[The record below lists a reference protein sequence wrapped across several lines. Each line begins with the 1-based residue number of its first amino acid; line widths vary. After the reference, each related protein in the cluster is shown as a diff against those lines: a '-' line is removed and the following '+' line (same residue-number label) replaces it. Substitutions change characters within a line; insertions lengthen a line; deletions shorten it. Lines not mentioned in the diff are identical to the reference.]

1 MSYDSV
7 INEAKTK
14 MTQSVEVLKKDF
26 STMRTS
32 RATPS
37 LLSRITVMQYGQE
50 TPLQHVASVSAPD
63 PKSLVI
69 QAWDKTLLGEIEKAI
84 QKSDLGLNPMNDGN
98 LIRLPIPPL
107 TEERRNDLV
116 KNAKKKAE
124 EYRVAIRNVRRDAN
138 DSLKAMEK
146 KSEITQDECKKALDR
161 IQKLTDEY
169 VEMINSVLSAKENE
183 ILGK

>member
-1 MSYDSV
+1 MSIDTT
-7 INEAKTK
+7 INECKAK
-14 MTQSVEVLKKDF
+14 MLQSIEALKKDF

-37 LLSRITVMQYGQE
+37 LLARITVNQYGSE
-50 TPLQHVASVSAPD
+50 VPLQHVASVSAPD

-69 QAWDKTLLGEIEKAI
+69 QPWDKSVLGEIEKAI
-84 QKSDLGLNPMNDGN
+84 LKSDLGLNPQNDGN

-116 KNAKKKAE
+116 KQAKKKAE
-124 EYRVAIRNVRRDAN
+124 DYKISLRNMRRDAN
-138 DSLKAMEK
+138 DAFKAMQK
-146 KSEITQDECKKALDR
+146 KSEITEDECKKALDK
-161 IQKLTDEY
+161 IQKLTDEHTKSIDT
-169 VEMINSVLSAKENE
+169 VFAAKEKE

>member
-1 MSYDSV
+1 MSLENIYNDS
-7 INEAKTK
+7 KSK
-14 MTQSVEVLKKDF
+14 MLQSVEVLKKEY

-37 LLSRITVMQYGQE
+37 LLSRITVSQYGQE
-50 TPLQHVASVSAPD
+50 VPLQHVASVSAPD

-69 QAWDKTLLGEIEKAI
+69 QPWDKTMLSEIEKAI
-84 QKSDLGLNPMNDGN
+84 QKSDLGLNPQNDGN

-124 EYRVAIRNVRRDAN
+124 DFKVALRNVRREAN
-138 DSLKAMEK
+138 DALKALEK

-161 IQKLTDEY
+161 IQKLTDENI
-169 VEMINSVLSAKENE
+169 ETISKIFTAKENE

>member
-1 MSYDSV
+1 MSLESIITD
-7 INEAKTK
+7 AKNK
-14 MTQSVEVLKKDF
+14 MLQSIEVLKKDY

-37 LLSRITVMQYGQE
+37 LLSRIMVLQYGQE
-50 TPLQHVASVSAPD
+50 VPLQHVASVSSPD

-69 QAWDKTLLGEIEKAI
+69 QPWDKTMLSEIEKAI
-84 QKSDLGLNPMNDGN
+84 QKSDLGLNPQNDGN
-98 LIRLPIPPL
+98 LIRLPIPML

-124 EYRVAIRNVRRDAN
+124 EYKVAVRNVRRDGN
-138 DSLKAMEK
+138 DVLKAMEK
-146 KSEITQDECKKALDR
+146 KSEITQDECKKALER

-169 VEMINSVLSAKENE
+169 CDTIQKVFVAKENE

>member
-7 INEAKTK
+7 INEAK
-14 MTQSVEVLKKDF
+14 MNQSVEVLKKDF

-116 KNAKKKAE
+116 KTAKKKAE

-138 DSLKAMEK
+138 DTLKALEK
-146 KSEITQDECKKALDR
+146 KSEITQDDCKKAMDKV
-161 IQKLTDEY
+161 QKLTDEY
-169 VEMINSVLSAKENE
+169 VDMINSVLSAKENE

>member
-1 MSYDSV
+1 MSLESI
-7 INEAKTK
+7 INDAKNK
-14 MTQSVEVLKKDF
+14 MLQSIEVLKKDY

-37 LLSRITVMQYGQE
+37 LLSRITVSQYGQE
-50 TPLQHVASVSAPD
+50 VPLQHVASVSAPD

-69 QAWDKTLLGEIEKAI
+69 QPWDKTMLSEIEKAI
-84 QKSDLGLNPMNDGN
+84 QKSDLGLNPQNDGN

-124 EYRVAIRNVRRDAN
+124 DYKVALRNVRRDAN
-138 DSLKAMEK
+138 DVLKAMEK
-146 KSEITQDECKKALDR
+146 KSAITQDECKKALDR

-169 VEMINSVLSAKENE
+169 VDGIQKVFVAKENE

>member
-1 MSYDSV
+1 MSLESI
-7 INEAKTK
+7 INDAKTSMLK
-14 MTQSVEVLKKDF
+14 SIESLKKDY

-37 LLSRITVMQYGQE
+37 LLSRIMVLQYGQE
-50 TPLQHVASVSAPD
+50 VPLQHVASVSAPD

-69 QAWDKTLLGEIEKAI
+69 QPWDKNVLSDIEKAI
-84 QKSDLGLNPMNDGN
+84 QKSDLGLNPQNDGN

-124 EYRVAIRNVRRDAN
+124 EYKVAMRNVRRDSN
-138 DSLKAMEK
+138 EVLKAMEK

-161 IQKLTDEY
+161 MQKLTDEY
-169 VEMINSVLSAKENE
+169 VDNIQKIFTAKENE

>member
-1 MSYDSV
+1 MSLDSIV
-7 INEAKTK
+7 TDAKNK
-14 MTQSVEVLKKDF
+14 MLQSIEVLKKDY

-37 LLSRITVMQYGQE
+37 LLSRITVSQYGQE

-69 QAWDKTLLGEIEKAI
+69 QPWDKSMLSEIEKAI
-84 QKSDLGLNPMNDGN
+84 LKSDLGLNPQNDGN

-107 TEERRNDLV
+107 TEERRNELV
-116 KNAKKKAE
+116 KAAKKKAE
-124 EYRVAIRNVRRDAN
+124 DFKVACRNVRRDAN

-146 KSEITQDECKKALDR
+146 KSEITQDESKKAQEK
-161 IQKLTDEY
+161 IQKLTDENID
-169 VEMINSVLSAKENE
+169 MISKIFTAKENE
-183 ILGK
+183 IMGK

>member
-7 INEAKTK
+7 INDAKNK
-14 MTQSVEVLKKDF
+14 MIQSVEVLKKDF

-37 LLSRITVMQYGQE
+37 LLSRITVLQYGQE

-124 EYRVAIRNVRRDAN
+124 EYRIAIRNVRRDAN
-138 DSLKAMEK
+138 DTLKAMEK
-146 KSEITQDECKKALDR
+146 KSDITQDDCKKALDR

-169 VEMINSVLSAKENE
+169 VEIINSVLSAKENE

>member
-1 MSYDSV
+1 MSLESV
-7 INEAKTK
+7 LNDAKNK
-14 MTQSVEVLKKDF
+14 MLQSIEVLKKDY
-26 STMRTS
+26 SAMRTS

-37 LLSRITVMQYGQE
+37 LLSRIMVLQYGQE
-50 TPLQHVASVSAPD
+50 VPLQHVASVSAPD

-69 QAWDKTLLGEIEKAI
+69 QPWDKTVLSDIEKAI
-84 QKSDLGLNPMNDGN
+84 QKSDLGLNPQNDGN

-124 EYRVAIRNVRRDAN
+124 EYKVALRNVRRDAN
-138 DSLKAMEK
+138 DVLKAMEK
-146 KSEITQDECKKALDR
+146 KSEITQDDCKKALDR
-161 IQKLTDEY
+161 MQKLTDEY
-169 VEMINSVLSAKENE
+169 VDNIQKIFTAKENE

>member
-1 MSYDSV
+1 MSLETI

-14 MTQSVEVLKKDF
+14 MAQSVEVMKKDF

-37 LLSRITVMQYGQE
+37 LLSRISVNQYGQE
-50 TPLQHVASVSAPD
+50 TPLQHVASISAPD

-69 QAWDKTLLGEIEKAI
+69 QPWDKTMLTEIEKAI
-84 QKSDLGLNPMNDGN
+84 HKSDLGLNPQNDGN

-116 KNAKKKAE
+116 KGAKKKAE
-124 EYRVAIRNVRRDAN
+124 DYKVAVRNIRREAN
-138 DSLKAMEK
+138 DSLKALEK
-146 KSEITQDECKKALDR
+146 KSEINQDDCKRALESV
-161 IQKLTDEY
+161 QKLTDEF
-169 VEMINSVLSAKENE
+169 VENINLVMAAKENE
-183 ILGK
+183 IIGK

>member
-1 MSYDSV
+1 MSLESIITD
-7 INEAKTK
+7 AKNK
-14 MTQSVEVLKKDF
+14 MLQSIEVLKKDY

-37 LLSRITVMQYGQE
+37 LLSRIMVLQYGQE
-50 TPLQHVASVSAPD
+50 VPLQHVASVSSPD

-69 QAWDKTLLGEIEKAI
+69 QPWDKTMLSEIEKAI
-84 QKSDLGLNPMNDGN
+84 QKSDLGLNPQNDGN
-98 LIRLPIPPL
+98 LIRLPIPML
-107 TEERRNDLV
+107 TEERRNDLI

-124 EYRVAIRNVRRDAN
+124 EYKVAVRNVRRDAN
-138 DSLKAMEK
+138 DVLKAMEK

-169 VEMINSVLSAKENE
+169 VDTIQKVFVAKENE

>member
-1 MSYDSV
+1 MSLESV
-7 INEAKTK
+7 INESKNK
-14 MTQSVEVLKKDF
+14 MLQSIEVLKKDY

-37 LLSRITVMQYGQE
+37 LLSRIMVLQYGQE
-50 TPLQHVASVSAPD
+50 VPLQHVASVSAPD

-69 QAWDKTLLGEIEKAI
+69 QPWDKSVLSEIEKAI
-84 QKSDLGLNPMNDGN
+84 QKSDLGLNPQNDGN

-124 EYRVAIRNVRRDAN
+124 EYKVALRNVRRDAN
-138 DSLKAMEK
+138 EVLKALEK
-146 KSEITQDECKKALDR
+146 KGELTQDECKKGLDR
-161 IQKLTDEY
+161 IQKLTDEQIDM
-169 VEMINSVLSAKENE
+169 VGKIFTAKENE

>member
-1 MSYDSV
+1 MSVESV

-14 MTQSVEVLKKDF
+14 MTQSVEVLKKDY

-37 LLSRITVMQYGQE
+37 LLNRITVSQYGQE
-50 TPLQHVASVSAPD
+50 TPLQHVASISAPD

-69 QAWDKTLLGEIEKAI
+69 QPWDKTILTEIEKAI
-84 QKSDLGLNPMNDGN
+84 QKSDLGLNPQNDGN

-124 EYRVAIRNVRRDAN
+124 EYKVALRNIRRDAN
-138 DSLKAMEK
+138 DTLKALEK
-146 KSEITQDECKKALDR
+146 KSEITEDDHKKALDR
-161 IQKLTDEY
+161 VQKLTDEF
-169 VEMINSVLSAKENE
+169 VESINQVLVAKESE

>member
-1 MSYDSV
+1 MPYESI
-7 INEAKTK
+7 INDAKNK
-14 MTQSVEVLKKDF
+14 MIQSVEVLKKDF

-138 DSLKAMEK
+138 DTLKAMEK

-169 VEMINSVLSAKENE
+169 VELINSVLSSKENE

>member
-1 MSYDSV
+1 MSYESI
-7 INEAKTK
+7 INDAKNK

-138 DSLKAMEK
+138 DTLKAMEK
-146 KSEITQDECKKALDR
+146 KSEITQDDCKKALDR
-161 IQKLTDEY
+161 MQKLTDEY
-169 VEMINSVLSAKENE
+169 VELINSVLSSKENE

>member
-1 MSYDSV
+1 MSMETV
-7 INEAKTK
+7 FNEAKNK
-14 MTQSVEVLKKDF
+14 MIQSVEVLKKDF

-37 LLSRITVMQYGQE
+37 LLSRISVSQYGQE
-50 TPLQHVASVSAPD
+50 TPLQHVASISAPD

-69 QAWDKTLLGEIEKAI
+69 QPWDKTMLTEIEKAI
-84 QKSDLGLNPMNDGN
+84 QKSDLGLNPQNDGN

-116 KNAKKKAE
+116 KGARKKAE
-124 EYRVAIRNVRRDAN
+124 EYKVALRNIRRDAN
-138 DSLKAMEK
+138 DSLKALEK
-146 KSEITQDECKKALDR
+146 KSEITQDDCKKALER

-169 VEMINSVLSAKENE
+169 VEIINSVMSAKESE

>member
-1 MSYDSV
+1 MSYESV

-14 MTQSVEVLKKDF
+14 MAQSIEVLKKDY

-37 LLSRITVMQYGQE
+37 LLSRIMVSQYGQE

-124 EYRVAIRNVRRDAN
+124 EYRIAVRNVRREAN
-138 DSLKAMEK
+138 DTLKALEK
-146 KSEITQDECKKALDR
+146 KGEITQDDIKKALER
-161 IQKLTDEY
+161 VQKLTDEY
-169 VEMINSVLSAKENE
+169 VEMINSVLSSKENE